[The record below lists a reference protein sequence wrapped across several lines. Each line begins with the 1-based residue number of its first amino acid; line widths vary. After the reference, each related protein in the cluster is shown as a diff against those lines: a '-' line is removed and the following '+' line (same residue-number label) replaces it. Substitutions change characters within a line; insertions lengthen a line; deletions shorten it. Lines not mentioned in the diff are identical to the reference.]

1 MNVYFSPAYAGSGYA
16 FETTRKSQ
24 WVAQSLDSDSV
35 AGISLRTP
43 QPLSLEQVV
52 EVHDPAYVR
61 AVQTGVPLELAQ
73 SQGFT
78 WDAGLWPMVLASNG
92 GAVAAALDALQSGLS
107 GSLSSGLH
115 HARRANG
122 YGYCTFNGLV
132 LAARAAL
139 AAGARSVLILD
150 LDAHCGGGTASL
162 IEDDERIWQ
171 LDVSVD
177 DYDRYESSDRV
188 RLSMV
193 QRAEDY
199 LTGIERELQQL
210 WTRAPQFDLCLYNA
224 GMDPF
229 EGCPDGGLAG
239 ITREL
244 LEARERLVFNACRAQ
259 NLPVAFSLAGGY
271 IGERLDQQGL
281 VELHRLTLSA
291 AAQCGSA
298 RREI

>member
-24 WVAQSLDSDSV
+24 WVAQSMDSDPI
-35 AGISLRTP
+35 AGISLRLP
-43 QPLSLEQVV
+43 QPLSLEQVNG
-52 EVHDPAYVR
+52 VHDAAYVR

-73 SQGFT
+73 SQGLT

-92 GAVAAALDALQSGLS
+92 GVVAASLDALQSGLS
-107 GSLSSGLH
+107 GTLSSGLH
-115 HARRANG
+115 HAGRGKG

-139 AAGARSVLILD
+139 DAGARSVLILD

-162 IEDDERIWQ
+162 IAGDERIWQ

-177 DYDRYESSDRV
+177 DYDHYESSDRV

-193 QRAEDY
+193 QRSEDY
-199 LTGIERELQQL
+199 LAAIDTALQDL
-210 WTRAPQFDLCLYNA
+210 AARGPRFDLCLYNA

-229 EGCPDGGLAG
+229 EGCPDGGLPG
-239 ITREL
+239 ISIEMLT
-244 LEARERLVFNACRAQ
+244 AREHLVFEWCRSQ
-259 NLPVAFSLAGGY
+259 RLPVAFTLAGGY
-271 IGERLDQQGL
+271 VGEGLDKPGL
-281 VELHRLTLSA
+281 VGLHRLTLSA
-291 AAQCGSA
+291 AALGGPIHCGT
-298 RREI
+298 

>member
-24 WVAQSLDSDSV
+24 WVAQSLDSEPI
-35 AGISLRTP
+35 AGIALRVP
-43 QPLSLEQVV
+43 QALTAEQVTQ
-52 EVHDPAYVR
+52 VHDPAYVR

-92 GAVAAALDALQSGLS
+92 GAVATALDALQSGLS

-115 HARRANG
+115 HARRDTG

-162 IEDDERIWQ
+162 IASDARIWQ

-177 DYDRYESSDRV
+177 AYDHYESSDRA
-188 RLSMV
+188 RLTMV
-193 QRAEDY
+193 HRADDY
-199 LTGIERELQQL
+199 LGEIERGLQDM
-210 WTRAPQFDLCLYNA
+210 WTRVPPFDLCLYNA
-224 GMDPF
+224 GMDSF
-229 EGCPDGGLAG
+229 EGCPDGGLEG
-239 ITREL
+239 ITREIL
-244 LEARERLVFNACRAQ
+244 AARESLVFNACRAQ

-271 IGERLDQQGL
+271 IGERLDRQGL
-281 VELHRLTLSA
+281 VDLHRLTLAA
-291 AAQCGSA
+291 AAQCGPLQ
-298 RREI
+298 RER

>member
-1 MNVYFSPAYAGSGYA
+1 MKLYFSPAYAGSGYA

-24 WVAQSLDSDSV
+24 WVAQSLDSDPI
-35 AGISLRTP
+35 AGLALCAP
-43 QPLSLEQVV
+43 QPLSIEQV
-52 EVHDPAYVR
+52 EQVHDADYVR
-61 AVQTGVPLELAQ
+61 ALRTGVPLELAQ

-115 HARRANG
+115 HARRSQG
-122 YGYCTFNGLV
+122 YGYCSLNGLV

-139 AAGARSVLILD
+139 AAGARLVLILD
-150 LDAHCGGGTASL
+150 LDANCGGGSAGL
-162 IEDDERIWQ
+162 IAGAHDIWQ

-193 QRAEDY
+193 HSADDY
-199 LTGIERELQQL
+199 LGAIERELQQL
-210 WTRAPQFDLCLYNA
+210 WTRAPRFDLCLYNA

-229 EGCPDGGLAG
+229 QGCPDGGLQG
-239 ITREL
+239 ITREIL
-244 LEARERLVFNACRAQ
+244 AARERLVFKACRERK
-259 NLPVAFSLAGGY
+259 LPLAFSLAGGY
-271 IGERLDQQGL
+271 IGEQLDQAGL
-281 VELHRLTLSA
+281 VDLHRLTLSA
-291 AAQCGSA
+291 AAQSERAGRPS
-298 RREI
+298 